1 MNAVTGLRDRLT
13 TAAPLARTGLLVETV
28 LQVLVDELGCDPNEL
43 HPRSR
48 FETLGIDSK
57 RALEFKEVLEEEL
70 GCALR
75 TTLLFDY
82 PSPESLAAHVVNVA
96 FGDEAE
102 ARPDAPEPS
111 GEDTESQESA
121 EEQLRKKLAKYD
133 L

>member
-1 MNAVTGLRDRLT
+1 MNALVGLRDRLT
-13 TAAPLARTGLLVETV
+13 PAAPSARQGLLVEAI
-28 LQVLVDELGCDPNEL
+28 LQVLCDELGCDPNEL

-75 TTLLFDY
+75 TTLLFDF
-82 PSPESLAAHVVNVA
+82 PSPESLAGHVVGVA
-96 FGDEAE
+96 FGEATPE
-102 ARPDAPEPS
+102 DASEP
-111 GEDTESQESA
+111 QESP
-121 EEQLRKKLAKYD
+121 EERLRRKLTKYD

>member
-1 MNAVTGLRDRLT
+1 MNALAGLRDRLT
-13 TAAPLARTGLLVETV
+13 PAAPSARQALLVEAI
-28 LQVLVDELGCDPNEL
+28 LQFLCDELGCDPNEL

-75 TTLLFDY
+75 TTLLFDF
-82 PSPESLAAHVVNVA
+82 PSPESLAGHVVGVA
-96 FGDEAE
+96 FGEVTPE
-102 ARPDAPEPS
+102 DAPEP
-111 GEDTESQESA
+111 QESP
-121 EEQLRKKLAKYD
+121 EERLRRKLTKYD